1 MEKTHIVRQRYL
13 DAATHQRNK
22 DMVKIITGHT
32 QCGKSTLLKDIGRHF
47 KEKSPNLE
55 IIYIDL
61 EGGAEQIATSADLSE
76 YLHSKLDPNA
86 PSCILIDEIQLV
98 PGWQNVINTI
108 HADYDCNI
116 FATSSHAL
124 SASDTLS
131 TFLSGGYVEIK
142 MLPLTFSEY
151 LQFAGIEL
159 SDDRTMG
166 VFEDRRPMTVDRI
179 FERYIKF
186 GGLPAM
192 ADIDITEQEHFDYF
206 SSVVQPNL
214 QRNIYQGT
222 QEMLAHK
229 ISNPPLLKQV
239 ARYLAK
245 ACGYAITS
253 SNAAA
258 ELSES
263 GMTIS
268 DKTVRAYVYFL
279 CTLCLFYP
287 SARYDI
293 HTNTILKSK
302 KRYYIGDLGMR
313 SFLCGYGESDDES
326 AFKTAVCYQLL
337 SEGYNVFSGKL
348 YGNEIDFL
356 ALKGGQRLY
365 VQACNEML
373 PGLEARMRQV
383 APLRAIRDNY
393 EKIIVTRR
401 GFYPSNIGG
410 IKILTAQEFFLKH
423 G

>member
-1 MEKTHIVRQRYL
+1 MEKPHIVRQKYL
-13 DAATHQRNK
+13 EAAISQRNK
-22 DMVKIITGHT
+22 DMVKIITGHM
-32 QCGKSTLLKDIGRHF
+32 QCGKSTLLKDIGEHF
-47 KEKSPNLE
+47 REQSPNLE
-55 IIYIDL
+55 IICIDL
-61 EGGAEQIATSADLSE
+61 DQGPDQIVTSAELSE
-76 YLHSKLDPNA
+76 HLHSRLDPNV

-124 SASDTLS
+124 SVSDTLS

-159 SDDRTMG
+159 SEDGTMG
-166 VFEDRRPMTVDRI
+166 IFEDRRPKAI
-179 FERYIKF
+179 NQILEKYIKF

-192 ADIDITEQEHFDYF
+192 SDVNITEQEHFDYF
-206 SSVVQPNL
+206 SSIVQPNL
-214 QRNIYQGT
+214 QRNIYEGT
-222 QEMLAHK
+222 HEMLAHK
-229 ISNPPLLKQV
+229 ISDPPLLKQV

-245 ACGYAITS
+245 AGGNAITS
-253 SNAAA
+253 SSVAA

-263 GMTIS
+263 GMAIS
-268 DKTVRAYVYFL
+268 DKTAKAYIRFL
-279 CTLCLFYP
+279 CSLCLFYP
-287 SARYDI
+287 SSRYDI